1 MASIAEHRMHGREG
15 MDRVASS
22 IAFMLGL
29 SALLMLY
36 QAYAD
41 LSSLNVA
48 AGAFMLAAALTM
60 GWQAHRR
67 SREASTDSTAMMR
80 ALAEALPQAV
90 TIRNAKGD
98 LLFANSAAQNTNDR
112 QAAAVTAQRF
122 PWCAADGRLLGWVE
136 VNAEAGSC
144 ADHVPALSEHDV
156 ECRVAQRTTQVRE
169 LMAHVETCREEEKKA
184 LARKVHGE
192 LGSSLTA
199 ISIHLAILSRQLP
212 ETPALHERLKEMK
225 ALLGSAAEVM
235 RQIQSGLRPDKLEL
249 FGLNTA
255 IEELADSVSQSSG
268 IAFNLDLPEESPSY
282 PSHLEIAAY
291 RMLEQVL
298 DNVAQHAYATR
309 VNIALEEKEGQLKI
323 VVSDNGVG
331 FNPHETPSGAY
342 GLCSLRERVAYLG
355 GQAEILSAPGKGT
368 RISISLPA
376 QCELDALQLAS

>member
-1 MASIAEHRMHGREG
+1 MASLAEHRMHGRDG
-15 MDRVASS
+15 MDRGASF
-22 IAFMLGL
+22 ITFMLGL

-60 GWQAHRR
+60 GWQSHRR
-67 SREASTDSTAMMR
+67 SRKACADTAAMMR
-80 ALAEALPQAV
+80 AIAEALPQAV
-90 TIRNAKGD
+90 TIRNVSGE

-112 QAAAVTAQRF
+112 HAATATAKRF
-122 PWCAADGRLLGWVE
+122 PWRAADGRLLGWVE

-144 ADHVPALSEHDV
+144 ADYVSGLSERDV
-156 ECRVAQRTTQVRE
+156 ERLVAQRTTQVRE
-169 LMAHVETCREEEKKA
+169 LIAHVETCREEEKKA

-199 ISIHLAILSRQLP
+199 ISIHLAILSRELP
-212 ETPALHERLKEMK
+212 ETPALHERIKEMK
-225 ALLGSAAEVM
+225 ALLGSAAEVT

-268 IAFNLDLPEESPSY
+268 IAFKLDLPEESPSY

-298 DNVAQHAYATR
+298 DNVTQHAYATR
-309 VNIALEEKEGQLKI
+309 VNIALQEKDGQLKI

-331 FNPHETPSGAY
+331 FDPHETPSGAY
-342 GLCSLRERVAYLG
+342 GLCSLRERAAYLG
-355 GQAEILSAPGKGT
+355 GHAEILSAPGKGT
-368 RISISLPA
+368 QVSISLPA
-376 QCELDALQLAS
+376 QCERDALQLAS